1 MSGDATA
8 TSATGRGRTPGYQPT
23 IVGPAM
29 SDTSTA
35 ASEPEVPRR
44 LPPAAQL
51 AILAAAFAVG
61 VGVATIFGA
70 INLGVAFGVGQL
82 FFAAALVW
90 VLLR

>member
-1 MSGDATA
+1 
-8 TSATGRGRTPGYQPT
+8 
-23 IVGPAM
+23 
-29 SDTSTA
+29 
-35 ASEPEVPRR
+35 VPRR
-44 LPPAAQL
+44 PLSRTAQL
-51 AILAAAFAVG
+51 AILGAAFATG

>member
-1 MSGDATA
+1 
-8 TSATGRGRTPGYQPT
+8 
-23 IVGPAM
+23 
-29 SDTSTA
+29 
-35 ASEPEVPRR
+35 VPRR
-44 LPPAAQL
+44 LRPAAQL
-51 AILAAAFAVG
+51 AILAAAFAAG